1 MAACIIRELTLTSFP
16 YVNANLV
23 TPSPAR
29 IKNVVVVMTDS
40 LRPDYVPGYQ
50 RQTDVAGLPGQLSSP
65 QGTAARTPSLDAF
78 ARQAAAFERYY
89 ASSFPTVPN
98 RNDLHTGRYTFPLR
112 GWTPLPL
119 DVPCL
124 AVTLARAGIHT
135 QLYCDTPNQVPNHL
149 HRGFAGW
156 EWHRGQESDKFV
168 HDTRIPISLP
178 CAPEKLRNNGTTM
191 HQYLRNTHW
200 WRGEEDHFAPRTFR
214 SGINWLE
221 QHYES
226 RRDQPFLLWLD
237 TFDPH
242 EPWDAPQYYA
252 DLYDPGYTGEVLVH
266 ANYGDASYMT
276 EAERQHVKAIYA
288 AEITMVDRWFG
299 RLMEQLDLL
308 GYAENT
314 AVIHLSDHGHY
325 FGDHGLQG
333 KPFAELFWLYEG
345 LIRSAL
351 SIRLPAAS
359 GTPTAGERVQVMAQ
373 PQDVTATV
381 LDLFGLSMNGV
392 LGGSLLPSL
401 EGGAPAREHAFTSRY
416 PLVGD
421 VFTPTTISTAE
432 WSYQYW
438 PGSPEDERLYHLASD
453 PGQERDL
460 RADKPEIARDLRAA
474 YLGWMREQNP
484 QMAEWMEAAERDPSF
499 RIPAPAFPRIG

>member
-1 MAACIIRELTLTSFP
+1 MNRSEAGAGPR
-16 YVNANLV
+16 V
-23 TPSPAR
+23 R
-29 IKNVVVVMTDS
+29 NVVVVMTDS
-40 LRPDYVPGYQ
+40 LRPDYVGGY
-50 RQTDVAGLPGQLSSP
+50 RRAADTPGLPGQLSSP
-65 QGTAARTPSLDAF
+65 SGAGARTPAFDAF
-78 ARQAAAFERYY
+78 AAQAAVFERYY
-89 ASSFPTVPN
+89 AASFPTVPN
-98 RNDLHTGRYTFPLR
+98 RNDLHTGRFTFPHR

-124 AVTLARAGIHT
+124 AATVARAGVAT

-156 EWHRGQESDKFV
+156 EWHRGQEGDRFV
-168 HDTRIPISLP
+168 ADTRIPTPLP
-178 CAPEKLRNNGTTM
+178 CAREKLRNNGTTLE
-191 HQYLRNTHW
+191 QYLRNTHW

-214 SGINWLE
+214 SGISWLE

-226 RRDQPFLLWLD
+226 RREQPFFLWLD

-242 EPWDAPQYYA
+242 EPWDAPRYYA
-252 DLYDPGYTGEVLVH
+252 DLYDPGYAGEVLVH

-276 EAERQHVKAIYA
+276 EAERQHTKAIYA
-288 AEITMVDRWFG
+288 AEVSMVDRWFG
-299 RLMEQLDLL
+299 RLLEQLDLL
-308 GYAENT
+308 GYAGET

-351 SIRLPAAS
+351 AIRLPAAS
-359 GTPTAGERVQVMAQ
+359 GTPTGGERVASPAQ
-373 PQDVTATV
+373 PPDVTATV
-381 LDLFGLSMNGV
+381 LELFGLTMPGV
-392 LGGSLLPSL
+392 LGHSLLPSI
-401 EGGAPAREHAFTSRY
+401 EGQRAPREHAFTSRY

-421 VFTPTTISTAE
+421 RFTPATITTAE

-438 PGSPEDERLYHLASD
+438 PGAPEDERLFHLPTD

-460 RADKPEIARDLRAA
+460 RTARPEIARDLRAA
-474 YLGWMREQNP
+474 YLGWMSEQNP
-484 QMAEWMEAAERDPSF
+484 QMAAWMTAAERDPAL